1 MAGGS
6 SRGRLRHIR
15 GRSLGLDPP
24 RVPGP
29 LVPTIDEL
37 MREAVA
43 DLPGGH
49 RCHRAPRGFCAT
61 AVE

>member
-1 MAGGS
+1 MGVVSDWIHRAC
-6 SRGRLRHIR
+6 RGLM
-15 GRSLGLDPP
+15 
-24 RVPGP
+24 
-29 LVPTIDEL
+29 PTIDEL
-37 MREAVA
+37 MREAVLA